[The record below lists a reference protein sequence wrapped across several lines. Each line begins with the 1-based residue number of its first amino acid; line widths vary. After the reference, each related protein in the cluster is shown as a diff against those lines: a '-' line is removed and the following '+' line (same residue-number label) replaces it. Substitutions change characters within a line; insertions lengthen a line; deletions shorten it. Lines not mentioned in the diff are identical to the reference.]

1 MVVEFIFETLGTP
14 MTDIGFMNA
23 DLSTDGTLDILD
35 LVMMVELILETPARL
50 ENATIADVKVMGN
63 TVTLET
69 DGYVGAVQITLT
81 HGSSFSIDLSESA
94 FVSGYHTDGN
104 TTTVIMV
111 KPSSDLFTVSGD
123 FEIDEALVANSDG
136 YIDVNVY
143 DAMSYSISSIYP
155 NPFNP
160 ETTIEYVIP
169 KDEMVSVSI
178 YDLQGRM
185 VTSLSNGVQS
195 AGYHSITWNAS
206 EMPTGLY
213 FVKLVAG
220 SYRETQ
226 KIMLIK

>member
-1 MVVEFIFETLGTP
+1 
-14 MTDIGFMNA
+14 
-23 DLSTDGTLDILD
+23 
-35 LVMMVELILETPARL
+35 
-50 ENATIADVKVMGN
+50 
-63 TVTLET
+63 
-69 DGYVGAVQITLT
+69 
-81 HGSSFSIDLSESA
+81 
-94 FVSGYHTDGN
+94 
-104 TTTVIMV
+104 MV

-160 ETTIEYVIP
+160 ETTIEYIIP
-169 KDEMVSVSI
+169 TDEMVSVSI
-178 YDLQGRM
+178 YDLNGRM

-195 AGYHSITWNAS
+195 AGYHSVVWNAS

>member
-1 MVVEFIFETLGTP
+1 
-14 MTDIGFMNA
+14 
-23 DLSTDGTLDILD
+23 
-35 LVMMVELILETPARL
+35 
-50 ENATIADVKVMGN
+50 
-63 TVTLET
+63 
-69 DGYVGAVQITLT
+69 
-81 HGSSFSIDLSESA
+81 
-94 FVSGYHTDGN
+94 
-104 TTTVIMV
+104 
-111 KPSSDLFTVSGD
+111 
-123 FEIDEALVANSDG
+123 
-136 YIDVNVY
+136 
-143 DAMSYSISSIYP
+143 MSYSISSIYP

-169 KDEMVSVSI
+169 TDEMVSVSI

-213 FVKLVAG
+213 FVRLVAG